1 MSNTDSYFQE
11 NQSFPFPDAL
21 QEFSIQTSNY
31 SAAYG
36 NNAGA
41 VVNVVTRSGTNNF
54 HGGAFEYL
62 RDRQFNSKGYFA
74 AEKDFLK
81 RNQHGG
87 FIGGP
92 LRRNSTFFFAGYQR
106 TRITNREAEL
116 TGFVPTVAQ
125 RRGDFSSCSPA
136 CPQLYNPFT
145 GQPFAN
151 NQIPVEMFDPASAKV
166 LAILPVPDNPQ
177 GRVTIPRGTGQ
188 RFNQFVLKI
197 DQQLGSS
204 NNITVRYFIDDFNN
218 DSQARVMQF
227 GLKLVF

>member
-1 MSNTDSYFQE
+1 
-11 NQSFPFPDAL
+11 
-21 QEFSIQTSNY
+21 
-31 SAAYG
+31 
-36 NNAGA
+36 
-41 VVNVVTRSGTNNF
+41 
-54 HGGAFEYL
+54 
-62 RDRQFNSKGYFA
+62 
-74 AEKDFLK
+74 
-81 RNQHGG
+81 
-87 FIGGP
+87 
-92 LRRNSTFFFAGYQR
+92 
-106 TRITNREAEL
+106 
-116 TGFVPTVAQ
+116 VAQ

-151 NQIPVEMFDPASAKV
+151 NHIPVEMFDPASAKV